1 MCGGIKIGLNRF
13 FYRLC
18 TECRIFVLLKVIMGG
33 PRKDRDLP
41 KVKISKSSLAEL
53 TFIFKYLKPYRKYF
67 IGGLV
72 FISLSAFST
81 MLFPFLMGKMI
92 GAVSNAPV
100 KMPGGINP
108 TPSASGPLAFL
119 NETWS
124 LNTTLL
130 LIFAQLSI
138 QTVFSFMRVYLLT
151 KSGTGAVA
159 DLRKDLYARL
169 ITLPMSFFST
179 QRVGDLSSRISSDVG
194 QIQDSLSF
202 VFAEFLRGLITLI
215 IGLSLIFFISA
226 KLAFIMLAVVPVI
239 AVSAVFFGG
248 KIRKM
253 SRRETDMLADSGT
266 IVQETLQ
273 GISVVKAF
281 TSESLEKKR
290 YAKNIDSLIEFA
302 VKSGSYRGFFVSFII
317 FSVFGAIGFVVWY
330 GAGMIQSGT
339 MNVDQ
344 LIMFVI
350 YSGFV
355 GGTLGGFADMFGQLQ
370 KTIGATQRVREL
382 MAMEGEN
389 IDAQS
394 SQANRLNGEI
404 EFKEVEFAYP
414 SRKEIQVLKG
424 ISFSASKGQQIAIVG
439 GSGGGK
445 STIASM
451 IMRFYN
457 ADKGTI
463 LIDGKSI
470 MDYDLNYL
478 RSQIAYVPQ
487 DVILFGGTI
496 YENILY
502 GKPDATREE
511 VIMAA
516 RKANALQ
523 FIESFPEQF
532 ETLVG
537 ERGIQLSGGQK
548 QRIAIARAVIKNPA
562 ILVLDE
568 ATSALDSES
577 ELLVQEALDDLMQN
591 RTSIVI
597 AHRLSTIRNADQ
609 IIVLNKGQIAEQ
621 GKHDELLKIEKGV
634 YRSLTELQV
643 V

>member
-1 MCGGIKIGLNRF
+1 
-13 FYRLC
+13 
-18 TECRIFVLLKVIMGG
+18 MGG
-33 PRKDRDLP
+33 PRKDRDIP
-41 KVKISKSSLAEL
+41 KVKLTKSSLKEL
-53 TFIFKYLKPYRKYF
+53 TFIFRYLKPYKKYF
-67 IGGLV
+67 IGGLI

-92 GAVSNAPV
+92 GAVSNNTV
-100 KMPGGINP
+100 SMPGGMGSM
-108 TPSASGPLAFL
+108 PSADGALAFL
-119 NETWS
+119 NGHWS

-281 TSESLEKKR
+281 TGETLEKKR
-290 YAKNIDSLIEFA
+290 YAKNINSLIEFA

-330 GAGMIQSGT
+330 GANMIQAGT

-382 MAMEGEN
+382 MAMEGESLQEN
-389 IDAQS
+389 TESKERIK
-394 SQANRLNGEI
+394 GEI
-404 EFKEVEFAYP
+404 EFNDVEFAYP

-424 ISFSASKGQQIAIVG
+424 ISFTASKGQQIAIVG

-470 MDYDLNYL
+470 MDYELNYL
-478 RSQIAYVPQ
+478 RTQIAYVPQ

>member
-1 MCGGIKIGLNRF
+1 
-13 FYRLC
+13 
-18 TECRIFVLLKVIMGG
+18 
-33 PRKDRDLP
+33 
-41 KVKISKSSLAEL
+41 
-53 TFIFKYLKPYRKYF
+53 
-67 IGGLV
+67 
-72 FISLSAFST
+72 
-81 MLFPFLMGKMI
+81 
-92 GAVSNAPV
+92 
-100 KMPGGINP
+100 
-108 TPSASGPLAFL
+108 
-119 NETWS
+119 
-124 LNTTLL
+124 
-130 LIFAQLSI
+130 
-138 QTVFSFMRVYLLT
+138 
-151 KSGTGAVA
+151 
-159 DLRKDLYARL
+159 
-169 ITLPMSFFST
+169 
-179 QRVGDLSSRISSDVG
+179 
-194 QIQDSLSF
+194 
-202 VFAEFLRGLITLI
+202 
-215 IGLSLIFFISA
+215 
-226 KLAFIMLAVVPVI
+226 
-239 AVSAVFFGG
+239 
-248 KIRKM
+248 
-253 SRRETDMLADSGT
+253 
-266 IVQETLQ
+266 
-273 GISVVKAF
+273 
-281 TSESLEKKR
+281 
-290 YAKNIDSLIEFA
+290 
-302 VKSGSYRGFFVSFII
+302 
-317 FSVFGAIGFVVWY
+317 
-330 GAGMIQSGT
+330 MIQAGT
-339 MNVDQ
+339 MDVDQ

-355 GGTLGGFADMFGQLQ
+355 GGKLGGFDDMFGQLQ

-382 MAMEGEN
+382 MAIEGESLAEKLN
-389 IDAQS
+389 
-394 SQANRLNGEI
+394 NKERMNGEI
-404 EFKEVEFAYP
+404 EFKDVEFAYP

-424 ISFSASKGQQIAIVG
+424 ISFTASKGQQIAIVG

-451 IMRFYN
+451 VMRFYN

-496 YENILY
+496 FENILY

-511 VIMAA
+511 VVMAA
-516 RKANALQ
+516 KKANALQ

-609 IIVLNKGQIAEQ
+609 IIVLSKGQIAEQ
-621 GKHDELLKIEKGV
+621 GKHDELLAIEKGV
-634 YRSLTELQV
+634 YRSLTELQIV
-643 V
+643 

>member
-1 MCGGIKIGLNRF
+1 
-13 FYRLC
+13 
-18 TECRIFVLLKVIMGG
+18 MGG

-41 KVKISKSSLAEL
+41 KVKLTKSSLAEL

-92 GAVSNAPV
+92 GAVSNTAI
-100 KMPGGINP
+100 KMPGSIGSI
-108 TPSASGPLAFL
+108 PSVSGPLAFL
-119 NETWS
+119 SETWS

-159 DLRKDLYARL
+159 DLRKDLYAKL

-179 QRVGDLSSRISSDVG
+179 QRVGDLSSRISSDIG

-215 IGLSLIFFISA
+215 IGLSLIFLISA
-226 KLAFIMLAVVPVI
+226 KLAFIMLAVVPLI

-281 TSESLEKKR
+281 TGEALEKKR
-290 YAKNIDSLIEFA
+290 YAKNINSLIEFA

-330 GAGMIQSGT
+330 GANMIQAGT
-339 MNVDQ
+339 MDVDQ

-382 MAMEGEN
+382 MAIEGESL
-389 IDAQS
+389 QEHTETKE
-394 SQANRLNGEI
+394 RMNGEI
-404 EFKEVEFAYP
+404 EFKDIEFAYP

-424 ISFSASKGQQIAIVG
+424 ISFTASKGQQIAIVG

-451 IMRFYN
+451 VMRFYN
-457 ADKGTI
+457 ADKGSI
-463 LIDGKSI
+463 LIDSKSI

-511 VIMAA
+511 VVMAA
-516 RKANALQ
+516 KKANALQ

-609 IIVLNKGQIAEQ
+609 IIVLSKGQIVEQ
-621 GKHDELLKIEKGV
+621 GKHDELLSMEKGV
-634 YRSLTELQV
+634 YRSLTELQIV
-643 V
+643 